1 MKATLPSESVKG
13 RDQCPA
19 GRKWWRTTAVFMALT
34 MVAAFS
40 VNTANAQRVQD
51 WLRLAEDALE
61 ENDPYGA
68 LRYMQTVMEA
78 DSNRAAHNYLYAE
91 ALRLNNQYPKAAYYY
106 RKIYRRDQDR
116 FFPEAGYRLAEMLKR
131 SGDYAESKKVWRR
144 IRDANAADPEGFKYR
159 KALQEMR
166 SCDLA
171 EVWSKGPEG
180 FELAPLPVG
189 TNTEASEFAGTVTP
203 SGHLVF
209 SSLRGKT
216 DASGRVIAPE
226 DYRVRLYLARKPD
239 WENPQPLSL
248 LSETGGEANF
258 AVSEDSTYTAFT
270 LSENGKPAVYISGGR
285 YGNTH
290 VKVLPPAD
298 APESYCSQP
307 AFGEIA
313 GEAVLFFTSDLE
325 GGEGLL
331 DIWYIALD
339 NPDAAPVNPG
349 APVNS
354 PGNEITPF
362 FRKDKEQLYFAS
374 DWHHGFG
381 GYDLFTSE
389 AVQGKWSVPQ
399 NMKKPWNSPADDLYY
414 RFGRKAGAGTVTSSR
429 TGSVQRENEGCCNDL
444 LRFDEAH
451 FAYEDTLYISSTEEL
466 NKYLPVTLYF
476 HNDAPDPRTRRDT
489 TDRNYTDTY
498 YDYLDMLPEYRSRYR
513 EGLDPEAGIEAEEAM
528 DVFFL
533 EKVDKGV
540 NDLAFFTPLL
550 LRELREGREIV
561 LTVKGFASP
570 LAETDYNVL
579 LTSRRIVS
587 LENYLRN
594 YENGA
599 FLPFLDGSAEDGGR
613 LSVVRIPFGEY
624 SAEALVTDNPNEA
637 DAVWSIGAA
646 SERKIEISSVQR
658 MQADSTVASVEY
670 EREIIDFAGLKR
682 GTEKDF
688 SFVYR
693 VNPGAVLAIDS
704 LVCDRNIIIPDEAE
718 PRTEP
723 GAYGVIS
730 GIFKTAGL
738 RGKVRETITVYGN
751 FPGGK
756 RELNIVAE
764 VE

>member
-1 MKATLPSESVKG
+1 MNRTAEIRIRLPLWVLL
-13 RDQCPA
+13 
-19 GRKWWRTTAVFMALT
+19 AVLL
-34 MVAAFS
+34 AFS
-40 VNTANAQRVQD
+40 GKTAEAQRTQD
-51 WLRLAEDALE
+51 WLKLAEEAFAD
-61 ENDPYGA
+61 NDPYGA

-91 ALRLNNQYPKAAYYY
+91 ALRLNNQYVKAAYYY

-116 FFPEAGYRLAEMLKR
+116 FFPEAGYHLAEMLKQ
-131 SGDYAESKKVWRR
+131 SGEYPESKKIWRR
-144 IRDANAADPEGFKYR
+144 IRDANADRPESFKYR

-166 SCDLA
+166 ACDLA

-180 FELAPLPVG
+180 FALKPFPTG
-189 TNTEASEFAGTVTP
+189 INSEASEFAGAVTP
-203 SGHLVF
+203 SGKLVF
-209 SSLRGKT
+209 SALRGKT
-216 DASGRVIAPE
+216 DDAGRILAPDE
-226 DYRVRLYLARKPD
+226 YRVRLYLSEDPD
-239 WENPQPLSL
+239 AGDAQPLTL
-248 LSETGGEANF
+248 ISETGGEANF
-258 AVSEDSTYTAFT
+258 AVSEDSTYTALT
-270 LSENGKPAVYISGGR
+270 LSENGRPAVYISGGNF
-285 YGNTH
+285 GSGFT
-290 VKVLPPAD
+290 KVLPPED
-298 APESYCSQP
+298 APQSYCSQP
-307 AFGEIA
+307 AFGRADGKE
-313 GEAVLFFTSDLE
+313 VLYFTSDME

-331 DIWYIALD
+331 DIWFFALD
-339 NPDAAPVNPG
+339 DPDRTPINLGP
-349 APVNS
+349 PVNS

-362 FRKDKEQLYFAS
+362 YRKDKDQLYFAS

-389 AVQGKWSVPQ
+389 EVKGKRTVPQ

-414 RFGRKAGAGTVTSSR
+414 RFGRKAGFGTVTSSR
-429 TGSVQRENEGCCNDL
+429 AGSVQRENEGCCNDL
-444 LRFDEAH
+444 LRFDEAD
-451 FAYEDTLYISSTEEL
+451 FEYEDTLYISSTEEL

-476 HNDAPDPRTRRDT
+476 HNDEPDPRTRSDT
-489 TDRNYTDTY
+489 TARAYLDTY
-498 YDYLDMLPEYRSRYR
+498 YDYLDLLPEYRSRYR
-513 EGLDPEAGIEAEEAM
+513 DGLDPEAGIEAEEAM

-594 YENGA
+594 YDNGA
-599 FLPFLDGSAEDGGR
+599 FLPYLDGGADDGGR

-624 SAEALVTDNPNEA
+624 SAETLVTDNPNEA

-646 SERKIEISSVQR
+646 AERKIEISSVQR
-658 MQADSTVASVEY
+658 MQADSTTASVEF
-670 EREIIDFAGLKR
+670 EREIVDFARLYR
-682 GTEKDF
+682 GAEEPF
-688 SFVYR
+688 SFVYH
-693 VNPGAVLAIDS
+693 VKSGAALTIDS
-704 LVCDRNIIIPDEAE
+704 LACDGEVILLDTAE
-718 PRTEP
+718 PRTEI
-723 GAYGVIS
+723 GEYGVIS
-730 GIFKTAGL
+730 GVFKTAGL
-738 RGKVRETITVYGN
+738 QGKVRKTITLYGN

>member
-1 MKATLPSESVKG
+1 MSRKSAIRSHLPLWALLVFTLAL
-13 RDQCPA
+13 A
-19 GRKWWRTTAVFMALT
+19 GKTAE
-34 MVAAFS
+34 
-40 VNTANAQRVQD
+40 AQRTQD
-51 WLRLAEDALE
+51 WLKLAEEAFAD
-61 ENDPYGA
+61 NDPYGA
-68 LRYMQTVMEA
+68 LRYMEIVMEA

-91 ALRLNNQYPKAAYYY
+91 ALRLNNQYAKAAYYY

-116 FFPEAGYRLAEMLKR
+116 FFPEGGYHLAEMLKQ
-131 SGDYAESKKVWRR
+131 SGDYAESKKIWRR
-144 IRDANAADPEGFKYR
+144 LRDAKADNPESYKYR
-159 KALQEMR
+159 KAVQEMR

-171 EVWSKGPEG
+171 EVWARGADG
-180 FELAPLPVG
+180 FELKPFPEG
-189 TNTEASEFAGTVTP
+189 INTEASEFAGAVTP
-203 SGHLVF
+203 SGSLIF
-209 SSLRGKT
+209 TALRGET
-216 DASGRVIAPE
+216 DASGRVAAPE
-226 DYRVRLYLARKPD
+226 KYRVRLYAAEDP
-239 WENPQPLSL
+239 EAGYAQPIVLM
-248 LSETGGEANF
+248 SEEGGEANF

-270 LSENGKPAVYISGGR
+270 LSENGRPAVYISGGNF
-285 YGNTH
+285 GSGFT
-290 VKVLPPAD
+290 KVLPPED
-298 APESYCSQP
+298 APQSYCSQP
-307 AFGEIA
+307 AFGTADGKE
-313 GEAVLFFTSDLE
+313 VLFFTSDME

-331 DIWYIALD
+331 DILYFALD
-339 NPDAAPVNPG
+339 DPDRTPINPG
-349 APVNS
+349 PPLNS

-362 FRKDKEQLYFAS
+362 YRKDKDQLYFAS

-389 AVQGKWSVPQ
+389 EVKGKWSVPQ

-414 RFGRKAGAGTVTSSR
+414 RFGRKAGYGTVTSTR
-429 TGSVQRENEGCCNDL
+429 AGAIKRENEGCCNDL
-444 LRFDEAH
+444 LRFDEAD
-451 FAYEDTLYISSTEEL
+451 FEYEDTLYISSTEEL

-476 HNDAPDPRTRRDT
+476 HNDEPDPRTRRDT
-489 TDRNYTDTY
+489 TERTYFATY

-513 EGLDPEAGIEAEEAM
+513 EGLAPEAGVEAEEAM

-587 LENYLRN
+587 LENYLRG

-599 FLPFLDGSAEDGGR
+599 FLPYLDGSAEDGGR

-624 SAEALVTDNPNEA
+624 SAETLVTDNPNEA

-658 MQADSTVASVEY
+658 MQADSTVASVEF

-693 VNPGAVLAIDS
+693 VNPGAALTVDS
-704 LVCDRNIIIPDEAE
+704 VVCDRTFIVPDEVE

-723 GAYGVIS
+723 GAYSVIS
-730 GIFKTAGL
+730 GVFRTVGL
-738 RGKVRETITVYGN
+738 RGKVRKTLTVYGN